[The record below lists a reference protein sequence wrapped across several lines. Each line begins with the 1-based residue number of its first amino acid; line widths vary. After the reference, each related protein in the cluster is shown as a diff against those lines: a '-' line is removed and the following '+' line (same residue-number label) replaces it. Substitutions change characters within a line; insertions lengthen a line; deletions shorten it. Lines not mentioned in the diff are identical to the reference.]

1 MLTASADL
9 CLPADAGAR
18 PLQAG
23 LAFRSFVNSDRFL
36 YLFFIK
42 GPMLGR
48 FIWSKRQ
55 KRRKGLAKINFGL

>member
-23 LAFRSFVNSDRFL
+23 LAFHSFVNSDRFL

-48 FIWSKRQ
+48 FTW
-55 KRRKGLAKINFGL
+55 